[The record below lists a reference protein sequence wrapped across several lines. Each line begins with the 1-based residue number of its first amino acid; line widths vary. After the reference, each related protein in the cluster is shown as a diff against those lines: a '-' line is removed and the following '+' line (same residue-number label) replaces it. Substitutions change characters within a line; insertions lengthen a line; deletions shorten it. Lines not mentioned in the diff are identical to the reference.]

1 MSEAPQP
8 AKFRTFQGVYRPTF
22 LTILGALFYLREGWL
37 VGSLGLVGALVII
50 AIAHVITGTTAA
62 SLASIATNTRVK
74 AGGAFAIIANALGLE
89 AGGAIALPLYIA
101 QTASSAMY
109 LYAFTEV
116 WTYLFPDHNP
126 WIVVTIAF
134 VAVGAISVV
143 GAAWAFRAQAVMLG
157 VVALALTSAFG
168 GFFSNPL
175 VVPTAFG
182 SGAGISPLTAFAIFF
197 PAATGIMV
205 GVGMSGSLLNPRKSI
220 PVGTLAAWATGL
232 AIYGGG
238 AFLYAAIASPAELV
252 ANKTIL
258 FDRALWGP
266 LVIFGVLTSTLM
278 AALSSLV
285 AAPQLL
291 QAMAKHDVVPGAR
304 WIERTTPTGDPR
316 NASLITL
323 GLAAVAL
330 ASGSLDA
337 IAPIITSF
345 FLVTYLAV
353 NGVVLL
359 EQRLGM
365 ISFRPTFNV
374 PKLLPLV
381 GSVLCLVALVLTSP
395 GGGLVEMLIVGG
407 IYAWLTRR
415 QLATP
420 WETTRSGIGVTIAA
434 AVAKRFG
441 QAERGER
448 AWRPDLC
455 AMADDPASLERMA
468 GLARG
473 LTHRSGSA
481 VLVGLGDHPDLPA
494 ALHDHKEALVRAGLY
509 ARWVHLHGAPDDAP
523 IPRPTLHRLALD
535 ALYGAMFPPNLV
547 LVDASSVDDDELRAL
562 IAACEEQQRGLGVLA
577 AALDAPPLG
586 AARDVTVWISDRSP
600 TWEIGLRIA
609 NLDLPLL
616 AGMLL
621 ATWKGGR
628 LRLATAI
635 ADPDQAK
642 AAAGFLQA
650 LVELGRLPG
659 DTERRVYP
667 ASFAD
672 ALAQAGPADVTLL
685 GLPATPDLEAI
696 RAIRARV
703 GGTCVF
709 LKDSGRESVLA

>member
-1 MSEAPQP
+1 VDQAPQP
-8 AKFRTFQGVYRPTF
+8 ARFRTFQGVYRPTF

-37 VGSLGLVGALVII
+37 VGSLGLVGALAII

-89 AGGAIALPLYIA
+89 AGGAIAMPLYIA

-116 WTYLFPDHNP
+116 WTYLFPTHNP
-126 WIVVTIAF
+126 WIVVAIAF
-134 VAVGAISVV
+134 VGVGAIAAVGAT
-143 GAAWAFRAQAVMLG
+143 WAFRAQAVMLG

-175 VVPTAFG
+175 VTPTAFG
-182 SGAGISPLTAFAIFF
+182 SGAGVSPLTAFAIFF

-205 GVGMSGSLLNPRKSI
+205 GVGMSGSLISPRKSI
-220 PVGTLAAWATGL
+220 PVGTLAAWASGL

-238 AFLYAAIASPAELV
+238 AFLYALIATPAELV
-252 ANKTIL
+252 ENKTIL

-278 AALSSLV
+278 AAMSSLV

-291 QAMAKHDVVPGAR
+291 QAMAKHDVVPAAR
-304 WIERTTPTGDPR
+304 WLERTTATGDPR
-316 NASLITL
+316 NASLVTL
-323 GLAAVAL
+323 ALAAVAL

-337 IAPIITSF
+337 IAPVITSF

-365 ISFRPTFNV
+365 ISFRPTFRV
-374 PKLLPLV
+374 PRVLPLV
-381 GSVLCLVALVLTSP
+381 GSALCLIALVLTSP
-395 GGGLVEMLIVGG
+395 GGGLVELLIVGG

-434 AVAKRFG
+434 AVATRFG

-455 AMADDPASLERMA
+455 VLADDPASLARLV
-468 GLARG
+468 GVARG

-481 VLVGLGDHPDLPA
+481 VLVGLGDHPELADGLH
-494 ALHDHKEALVRAGLY
+494 ALKESLVRSGMY
-509 ARWVHLHGAPDDAP
+509 ARWVHLHRTAEGEP
-523 IPRPTLHRLALD
+523 IARPTLHRLALD

-547 LVDASSVDDDELRAL
+547 LVDAASLDDAELSAL
-562 IAACEEQQRGLGVLA
+562 VAACEDQRRGLAVLVA
-577 AALDAPPLG
+577 DPQAPPIT
-586 AARDVTVWISDRSP
+586 AARDVTVWVGDRSP

-621 ATWKGGR
+621 ATWRDGR
-628 LRLATAI
+628 LRLATAV
-635 ADPDQAK
+635 ADPEQIAP
-642 AAAGFLQA
+642 ARAFLDT

-659 DTERRVYP
+659 DTERRVAPLPFAEALEEAP
-667 ASFAD
+667 A
-672 ALAQAGPADVTLL
+672 ADVTLL
-685 GLPATPDLEAI
+685 GLPLTPRVDGI
-696 RAIRARV
+696 RAIRDRV
-703 GGTCVF
+703 GGTCMF